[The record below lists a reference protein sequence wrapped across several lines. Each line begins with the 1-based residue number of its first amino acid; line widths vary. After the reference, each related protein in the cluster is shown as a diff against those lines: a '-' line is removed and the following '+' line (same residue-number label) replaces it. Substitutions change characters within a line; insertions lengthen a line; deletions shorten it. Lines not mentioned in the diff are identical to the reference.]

1 MTAKRRVEVKSRLPA
16 APSPRQEDVLSAVR
30 ELTAAGLQASA
41 TAVGERLGIS
51 RQQATR
57 QLALLERKGFIR
69 DVPKLV
75 RSGNWA
81 IIDN

>member
-1 MTAKRRVEVKSRLPA
+1 MRGRRLPA
-16 APSPRQEDVLSAVR
+16 EPSPRQEDVITAVR
-30 ELTAAGLQASA
+30 ELAAEGAQVSAQAVA
-41 TAVGERLGIS
+41 DRLGIT

-57 QLALLERKGFIR
+57 QLVLLERKGYVR

-81 IIDN
+81 LT